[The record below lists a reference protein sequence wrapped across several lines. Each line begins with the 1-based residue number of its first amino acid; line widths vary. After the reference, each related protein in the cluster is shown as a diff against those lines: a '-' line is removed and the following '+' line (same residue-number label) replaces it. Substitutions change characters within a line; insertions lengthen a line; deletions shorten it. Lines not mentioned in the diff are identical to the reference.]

1 MLMLQPVQKSLS
13 RTIQGSGK
21 LVPRHK
27 SDLINESG
35 WKVTR
40 VHVGKNDTFQKG
52 QVLVTYDTS
61 QLDEQLLNEEAQLQK
76 MNLNREALKE
86 QFVAAQRETDEDS
99 VRKAKRDLE
108 SQQLDIEMQ
117 QRKIEGLRKERSDK
131 GTLKAPFD
139 GKVTDIY
146 VEEGLNASQGQAAL
160 SLARMNE
167 GFEFTFTTDEDD
179 ADALQLEEKVSVRI
193 AGENAKSLEGTI
205 IDIKDAS
212 ASGEGGP
219 PDNRGSFGGGMTSG
233 SDNGGG
239 GPNAQKTIVIS
250 VIDDTLTG
258 EEKASVRIDK
268 PMEGQG
274 LVIPKKL
281 VYKDS
286 KGNYVFVIREK
297 KSPVGNT
304 FHAQKAYVNTG
315 SSTDDEIIVLS
326 GLSPKDEIISETSE
340 PLQEGNRVRI
350 K

>member
-40 VHVGKNDTFQKG
+40 VHVGKNDTVQKG

-86 QFVAAQRETDEDS
+86 QFVAAQRETHEDS

-205 IDIKDAS
+205 IDIKDATT
-212 ASGEGGP
+212 SGGGGP
-219 PDNRGSFGGGMTSG
+219 PDNRGSFGGGMSSG
-233 SDNGGG
+233 GDNGGGG

-258 EEKASVRIDK
+258 EEKASVRIDSRWTGK
-268 PMEGQG
+268 
-274 LVIPKKL
+274 
-281 VYKDS
+281 
-286 KGNYVFVIREK
+286 
-297 KSPVGNT
+297 
-304 FHAQKAYVNTG
+304 G
-315 SSTDDEIIVLS
+315 SSFPRSLCIRTAKEITSLS
-326 GLSPKDEIISETSE
+326 SGKRKVRSEIRSM
-340 PLQEGNRVRI
+340 RKKRM
-350 K
+350 